1 MVHENNTENKVYQNK
16 NTASESS
23 VNCLPTANIYSIITF
38 TYTLSET
45 ALEWVTDLQ
54 TTFNHYK
61 DSHTQFTRS
70 RKCAIPIH
78 AV

>member
-54 TTFNHYK
+54 TTFNHLPI
-61 DSHTQFTRS
+61 TRI
-70 RKCAIPIH
+70 ATPNLPDLEN